1 MEILLCALLI
11 WIYYKI
17 TQKTVRKD
25 CERGIYHKDFGFGTI
40 YYQDQYGNDWTAEEI
55 ERYKRTG
62 YAWQA
67 DAKYTD
73 RKNYRRFDKTIA
85 KKEHTFTPA
94 F

>member
-1 MEILLCALLI
+1 MKILLCALLI

-17 TQKTVRKD
+17 TQKTVKKD
-25 CERGIYHKDFGFGTI
+25 CKRGIYHKDFGFGTI
-40 YYQDQYGNDWTAEEI
+40 YYQDQYGNGWTAEEI

-67 DAKYTD
+67 DPKYTN
-73 RKNYRRFDKTIA
+73 RENSLFFDKITL
-85 KKEHTFTPA
+85 ETERTFTPA